1 MRQKLRGAA
10 AAESPPA
17 DQDINEETC
26 GASSED
32 EMHGHMYSSS
42 RQAGGSGDGSSSDD
56 NSPVDTEAPDVRT
69 GTASPTRSANDTV
82 LVPLPIDL
90 AASMC

>member
-32 EMHGHMYSSS
+32 EMHGRMYSSS
-42 RQAGGSGDGSSSDD
+42 RDD
-56 NSPVDTEAPDVRT
+56 NCPVDAEAHNPNDNTQTCGLAPHPRHDP
-69 GTASPTRSANDTV
+69 PTTLCWCPFRS
-82 LVPLPIDL
+82 I
-90 AASMC
+90 